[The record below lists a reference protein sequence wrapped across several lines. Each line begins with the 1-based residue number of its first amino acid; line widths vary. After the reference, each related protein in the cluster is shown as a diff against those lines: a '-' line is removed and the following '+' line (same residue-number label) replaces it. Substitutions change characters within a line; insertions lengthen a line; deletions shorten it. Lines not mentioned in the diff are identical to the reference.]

1 MPARTRARIKPK
13 GRKATCPVCS
23 GLSAARLKRLH
34 DDYAGG
40 APVLTLSQRFGV
52 ARTSLQRHLAAGHHD
67 IKRPDIVQSVEAGEA
82 PDLSSLKASL
92 HDDEEAVLRKLS
104 DLQKIAEALLA
115 RAAGGGGTV
124 DVSLRCIRT
133 TADLLSLRVDL
144 EAKLR
149 EARVRHV
156 VDLRLSAAFAALRTA
171 AAQALA
177 PYPEAAAALSAA
189 MLRALPEAQ
198 K

>member
-1 MPARTRARIKPK
+1 MPRAAIKST
-13 GRKATCPVCS
+13 GRKTQCSVCK
-23 GLSAARLKRLH
+23 LSPARLKQLH
-34 DDYAGG
+34 EDFQNG
-40 APVLTLSQRFGV
+40 AKPAEL
-52 ARTSLQRHLAAGHHD
+52 ARRYDRSGTSMHRHFAAGHHD
-67 IKRPDIVQSVEAGEA
+67 VKRPSIITAVETGQA
-82 PDLSSLKASL
+82 PDLSTLKANP
-92 HDDEEAVLRKLS
+92 HDDEDAVLRKLT

-144 EAKLR
+144 EGKLR

-156 VDLRLSAAFAALRTA
+156 VDLRLSAAFGALRQA

-189 MLRALPEAQ
+189 LLRALPEAHQ
-198 K
+198 

>member
-1 MPARTRARIKPK
+1 MPRAAIKTK
-13 GRKATCPVCS
+13 GRKTRCPVCL
-23 GLSAARLKRLH
+23 LSPARLKQLH
-34 DDYAGG
+34 EDHAGG
-40 APVLTLSQRFGV
+40 ATVSAL
-52 ARTSLQRHLAAGHHD
+52 ARRYGLPSSSTHAHFTAGHHD
-67 IKRPDIVQSVEAGEA
+67 VKRPDIVTAVETGQA
-82 PDLSSLKASL
+82 PDLSTLKANP
-92 HDDEEAVLRKLS
+92 HDDEDAVLRKLS

-144 EAKLR
+144 EGKLR

-156 VDLRLSAAFAALRTA
+156 VDLRLSAAFGALRQA

-189 MLRALPEAQ
+189 LLRALPEAHQ
-198 K
+198 